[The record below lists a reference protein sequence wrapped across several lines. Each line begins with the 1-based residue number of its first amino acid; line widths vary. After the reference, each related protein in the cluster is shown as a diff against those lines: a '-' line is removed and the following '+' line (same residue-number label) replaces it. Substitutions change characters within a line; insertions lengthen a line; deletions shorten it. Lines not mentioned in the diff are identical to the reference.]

1 MVQTSNFSVYCQTGV
16 RPPSEV
22 CTFCAPSNPVPFPE
36 SSRVSLDSQHPD
48 ALARIQT
55 LESRAEDAAAA
66 AASKETEASAAA
78 GAPPAF
84 AGHMTDVRCA
94 EGEDIA
100 LECRVTPTDDP
111 RLQIGK

>member
-1 MVQTSNFSVYCQTGV
+1 M
-16 RPPSEV
+16 

-55 LESRAEDAAAA
+55 LESRAAAA
-66 AASKETEASAAA
+66 KETEASAA

-84 AGHMTDVRCA
+84 AGHMTDVKCA

>member
-1 MVQTSNFSVYCQTGV
+1 MPRRTQSV
-16 RPPSEV
+16 PL
-22 CTFCAPSNPVPFPE
+22 PE
-36 SSRVSLDSQHPD
+36 SSRVSEDSQHPD

-66 AASKETEASAAA
+66 AAAKETEASAA

-84 AGHMTDVRCA
+84 AGHMTDVKCA

-100 LECRVTPTDDP
+100 LECRVTPADDP

>member
-1 MVQTSNFSVYCQTGV
+1 MC
-16 RPPSEV
+16 
-22 CTFCAPSNPVPFPE
+22 PVPFTE

-55 LESRAEDAAAA
+55 LESRADEA
-66 AASKETEASAAA
+66 AASKETEAAAAA
-78 GAPPAF
+78 GSPPAF
-84 AGHMTDVRCA
+84 TAHMTDVKCA

>member
-1 MVQTSNFSVYCQTGV
+1 MSNGSET
-16 RPPSEV
+16 PAPSEV

-55 LESRAEDAAAA
+55 LESRADEA
-66 AASKETEASAAA
+66 AASKETEASAA

-84 AGHMTDVRCA
+84 AGHMTDVKCA

>member
-1 MVQTSNFSVYCQTGV
+1 MYLLC
-16 RPPSEV
+16 P
-22 CTFCAPSNPVPFPE
+22 APFTE

-55 LESRAEDAAAA
+55 LESRVDEA
-66 AASKETEASAAA
+66 AASKETEAAADA
-78 GAPPAF
+78 GSPPAF
-84 AGHMTDVRCA
+84 TGHMMDVRCA

-100 LECRVTPTDDP
+100 LECRVTPADDP

>member
-1 MVQTSNFSVYCQTGV
+1 M
-16 RPPSEV
+16 
-22 CTFCAPSNPVPFPE
+22 CTYLSCPVPFPE

-55 LESRAEDAAAA
+55 LESRADDAAAA
-66 AASKETEASAAA
+66 SRETEATA

-84 AGHMTDVRCA
+84 TAHMTDVKCA